1 MPLAKEVREKRT
13 PHPPVTPHATADQEP
28 REPTPAALILLAL
41 DVFVLVF
48 RFASFADEVCEKRT
62 THPAAPQ

>member
-1 MPLAKEVREKRT
+1 MPLAKEVCEKRT
-13 PHPPVTPHATADQEP
+13 PHPAAPQQATADQEP

-62 THPAAPQ
+62 PHPAAPQ